1 MKSTIDLKD
10 AAVLQII
17 LLAYIHL
24 SSMTI
29 GLSCICGEMK
39 KMPGLKIDHI
49 IVGVAK
55 QPMGP
60 VLVNNHFAGTQPH
73 LLVFSRA
80 AFMLHQNWVVATDS
94 MTHNALYTA
103 CTL

>member
-1 MKSTIDLKD
+1 MPD
-10 AAVLQII
+10 AQILMVEKYNRPKRCSSVTNHTTSLHLLVL
-17 LLAYIHL
+17 YDHW
-24 SSMTI
+24 T
-29 GLSCICGEMK
+29 
-39 KMPGLKIDHI
+39 KMPGLKIDHT

-80 AFMLHQNWVVATDS
+80 AFMLHQN
-94 MTHNALYTA
+94 
-103 CTL
+103 

>member
-1 MKSTIDLKD
+1 MPD
-10 AAVLQII
+10 AQILMVEKYNRPKRCSSVTNHTTSLHSLVL
-17 LLAYIHL
+17 YDHW
-24 SSMTI
+24 TK
-29 GLSCICGEMK
+29 CICGEMQ

-80 AFMLHQNWVVATDS
+80 AFMLHQN
-94 MTHNALYTA
+94 
-103 CTL
+103 